1 MQTPVVFRVDREGEV
16 FALFPTLAADPSGNV
31 TSYQHIGQH
40 CAADYGLCIAKSKPA
55 TPAQYAALAEELT
68 VRGYSLRVVR
78 RQSAAMR
85 KARGQYAE

>member
-1 MQTPVVFRVDREGEV
+1 MQTPERTPVVFRVDRKGEV

-55 TPAQYAALAEELT
+55 TPEQYADLLTELT
-68 VRGYSLRVVR
+68 GIGYCLRVAR
-78 RQSAAMR
+78 RRSPAMR
-85 KARGQYAE
+85 AARG